1 MTWQSELRDGNS
13 APKGDP
19 AQAFECCTSHC
30 VQTFLTSKARSEY
43 LDETLEK
50 FSKMTDNE
58 VNAFLIG
65 LLGRCDKV
73 GGRTKYALCG
83 FGVCRDGFAALMRI
97 NKKRVQR
104 LLSSGG
110 VEVNQVPVD
119 RRKFN
124 GPKQC
129 PKTISADAFFN
140 HYYHNVAEP
149 LAETP
154 AVEDDPYVSRLHCTG
169 PVTDDAPPS
178 LFGLEPKLSD
188 KTCAKA
194 NAVTGSGHAGLM
206 GGKGAL
212 QCRHVHHMT
221 MEAWYHIYCGWCD
234 SNKVPPEERASN
246 RTFRIVY
253 DQTWKV
259 TMPMREISQ
268 HARCSQC
275 AHFTARIGH
284 VHTADEKAALE
295 HCQNIHLSNV
305 RAYRTLQARLAT
317 LSEQSTVVD
326 ATETCLMIS
335 VDGLDQ
341 AKTRWPRNLSS
352 SKSLDKLWRPQV
364 HLIGY
369 ICHGVCEGFFVV
381 PADVPN
387 DSSCEITV
395 IETIL
400 DWAHDIL
407 RSRKCSMPTNLV
419 LETDNCAR
427 EGKNS
432 IVAKWSCQAVAKG
445 KFLSVS
451 HIYGEVGHTHGPVDQ
466 RLSIAVSAFSNEDTI
481 QTPGDFLKIL
491 DTKVSP
497 VKGRELKNG
506 MLEGTW
512 DYKTW
517 VEQLGLQ
524 ISGLVPNARA
534 VGGDEHRVNH
544 SWRFIRRCD
553 LPKYDQKT
561 GESWAPLEIEGLG
574 PGKELSYTPCD
585 HDVIFLA
592 KELVNS
598 NELSQRPLVALPKDF
613 LAKLKEPLK
622 LILRNPIPERSLK
635 EFLKTARVIE
645 QEPWYLLRAAEE
657 LRHWI
662 DMNQKKSWP
671 VPHMPVWM
679 HQADTRPVGVE
690 PNPTGWE
697 KFAPGPVCQI
707 QVVEQK
713 PPAEPKPKRQPK
725 RAEPKEACEPKKRGR
740 PRKHPILVPNAAAVP
755 DQLSQGGN
763 GVDAANAEVGPGAG
777 IAELPQVDQGEG
789 VEGVVGVG
797 GAAPAEGAAPDAV
810 PVADDRAK
818 VYGCPRCYF
827 SPKGCSTCR
836 RPEYKPRKPKAMPKA
851 KQAPKAAAAK
861 STAKK
866 VMKTPG
872 RGKKPGRSVRAKS

>member
-1 MTWQSELRDGNS
+1 
-13 APKGDP
+13 
-19 AQAFECCTSHC
+19 
-30 VQTFLTSKARSEY
+30 
-43 LDETLEK
+43 
-50 FSKMTDNE
+50 
-58 VNAFLIG
+58 
-65 LLGRCDKV
+65 
-73 GGRTKYALCG
+73 
-83 FGVCRDGFAALMRI
+83 
-97 NKKRVQR
+97 
-104 LLSSGG
+104 
-110 VEVNQVPVD
+110 
-119 RRKFN
+119 
-124 GPKQC
+124 
-129 PKTISADAFFN
+129 
-140 HYYHNVAEP
+140 
-149 LAETP
+149 
-154 AVEDDPYVSRLHCTG
+154 
-169 PVTDDAPPS
+169 
-178 LFGLEPKLSD
+178 
-188 KTCAKA
+188 
-194 NAVTGSGHAGLM
+194 
-206 GGKGAL
+206 
-212 QCRHVHHMT
+212 MT

-451 HIYGEVGHTHGPVDQ
+451 HIYGE
-466 RLSIAVSAFSNEDTI
+466 
-481 QTPGDFLKIL
+481 DFLKIL

-524 ISGLVPNARA
+524 ISGL
-534 VGGDEHRVNH
+534 
-544 SWRFIRRCD
+544 
-553 LPKYDQKT
+553 
-561 GESWAPLEIEGLG
+561 
-574 PGKELSYTPCD
+574 ELSYTPCD

-635 EFLKTARVIE
+635 KFLKTARVIE

-697 KFAPGPVCQI
+697 KFAPGPVRQI

-763 GVDAANAEVGPGAG
+763 GVDAANAEVGGGAANAEVAGGAAANAEVAASAANAEAEGPGAG
-777 IAELPQVDQGEG
+777 IAELPQVQRVMQLDESIKLISFDQCM
-789 VEGVVGVG
+789 
-797 GAAPAEGAAPDAV
+797 
-810 PVADDRAK
+810 
-818 VYGCPRCYF
+818 YGLV
-827 SPKGCSTCR
+827 SKET
-836 RPEYKPRKPKAMPKA
+836 
-851 KQAPKAAAAK
+851 
-861 STAKK
+861 
-866 VMKTPG
+866 KTPMQKRTCMLTNAWG
-872 RGKKPGRSVRAKS
+872 LVEMLAHPVVMGGW

>member
-1 MTWQSELRDGNS
+1 
-13 APKGDP
+13 
-19 AQAFECCTSHC
+19 
-30 VQTFLTSKARSEY
+30 
-43 LDETLEK
+43 
-50 FSKMTDNE
+50 
-58 VNAFLIG
+58 
-65 LLGRCDKV
+65 
-73 GGRTKYALCG
+73 
-83 FGVCRDGFAALMRI
+83 
-97 NKKRVQR
+97 
-104 LLSSGG
+104 
-110 VEVNQVPVD
+110 
-119 RRKFN
+119 
-124 GPKQC
+124 
-129 PKTISADAFFN
+129 
-140 HYYHNVAEP
+140 
-149 LAETP
+149 
-154 AVEDDPYVSRLHCTG
+154 
-169 PVTDDAPPS
+169 
-178 LFGLEPKLSD
+178 
-188 KTCAKA
+188 
-194 NAVTGSGHAGLM
+194 
-206 GGKGAL
+206 
-212 QCRHVHHMT
+212 MT

-246 RTFRIVY
+246 RTFRTVY

-451 HIYGEVGHTHGPVDQ
+451 HIYGE
-466 RLSIAVSAFSNEDTI
+466 
-481 QTPGDFLKIL
+481 DFLKIL

-544 SWRFIRRCD
+544 SWRFIRRC
-553 LPKYDQKT
+553 
-561 GESWAPLEIEGLG
+561 
-574 PGKELSYTPCD
+574 ELSYTPCD

-697 KFAPGPVCQI
+697 KFAPGPVRQI

-763 GVDAANAEVGPGAG
+763 GVDAANAEVGGGAANAEVAGGAAANAEVAASAANAEAEGPGAG
-777 IAELPQVDQGEG
+777 IAELPQVQRVMQLDESIKLISFDQCM
-789 VEGVVGVG
+789 
-797 GAAPAEGAAPDAV
+797 
-810 PVADDRAK
+810 
-818 VYGCPRCYF
+818 YGLVSKETKTPMQKR
-827 SPKGCSTCR
+827 TCMLTNLR
-836 RPEYKPRKPKAMPKA
+836 EAMPKA
-851 KQAPKAAAAK
+851 VIMTSGDEWKKQRFFDSHPGCWTLLRSMNLGSTHWVHLLPFVGADDEWARK
-861 STAKK
+861 SLPQICWGETLGFNDCHHQLAWGLVEMLAHPV
-866 VMKTPG
+866 VMG
-872 RGKKPGRSVRAKS
+872 GW